1 MMQPDEA
8 VQRFGLK
15 EATINKI
22 IAVFVKYPQIKK
34 ILLYGSRAKGNYR
47 NGSDIDLTLIGD
59 QLNYSQLSSIESDID
74 DLFLPYSFD
83 ISIFK
88 DIDNPDLV
96 DHINRVGVVL
106 HEKNLHFGE
115 IAKRTGLKPENL

>member
-8 VQRFGLK
+8 VKRFGLK

-22 IAVFVKYPQIKK
+22 IAVFAKYTQIEK

-59 QLNYSQLSSIESDID
+59 QLDYSQLSSIESDID

-106 HEKNLHFGE
+106 HEKDSHFGE

>member
-8 VQRFGLK
+8 VKRFGLK

-22 IAVFVKYPQIKK
+22 IAVFEKYTQIEK

-59 QLNYSQLSSIESDID
+59 QLNYSQLSGIESDID

-96 DHINRVGVVL
+96 EHINRVGVVL
-106 HEKNLHFGE
+106 YEKDSLSAFQRVEHLRNL
-115 IAKRTGLKPENL
+115 

>member
-8 VQRFGLK
+8 VKRFGLK
-15 EATINKI
+15 ESTINKI
-22 IAVFVKYPQIKK
+22 IAVFAKYTQIQK

-96 DHINRVGVVL
+96 EHINRVGVVL
-106 HEKNLHFGE
+106 HEKDSLNVFPKM
-115 IAKRTGLKPENL
+115 IS

>member
-1 MMQPDEA
+1 MMQTEES
-8 VQRFGLK
+8 VIRFGLK
-15 EATINKI
+15 ESTIEKI
-22 IAVFVKYPQIKK
+22 ISVFVKYTKIKK
-34 ILLYGSRAKGNYR
+34 VLLYGSRAKGNYR

-59 QLNYSQLSSIESDID
+59 ELSYSQLGNLESDID

-96 DHINRVGVVL
+96 DHINRIGVVF
-106 HEKNLHFGE
+106 HEKD
-115 IAKRTGLKPENL
+115 

>member
-1 MMQPDEA
+1 MMMQPDEA

-22 IAVFVKYPQIKK
+22 IAVFAKYTQIEK

-59 QLNYSQLSSIESDID
+59 QLNYSQLSGIESDID

-96 DHINRVGVVL
+96 EHINRVGVVL
-106 HEKNLHFGE
+106 YEKDWLSAFPKVEHVRNL
-115 IAKRTGLKPENL
+115 

>member
-8 VQRFGLK
+8 VKRFGLK

-22 IAVFVKYPQIKK
+22 MAVFAKYTQIDK

-96 DHINRVGVVL
+96 EHINRVGVVL
-106 HEKNLHFGE
+106 YEKDSLSAFPKVEHLRNL
-115 IAKRTGLKPENL
+115 

>member
-8 VQRFGLK
+8 VKRFGLK

-22 IAVFVKYPQIKK
+22 MAVFEKYTQIDK

-96 DHINRVGVVL
+96 EHINRVGVVL
-106 HEKNLHFGE
+106 YEKDSLSAFPKVEHLRNL
-115 IAKRTGLKPENL
+115 

>member
-8 VQRFGLK
+8 VKRFGLK

-22 IAVFVKYPQIKK
+22 MAVFEKYTQIEK
-34 ILLYGSRAKGNYR
+34 ILLYGSRAKGNYC

-106 HEKNLHFGE
+106 YEKDSLSAFPKVEHLRNL
-115 IAKRTGLKPENL
+115 

>member
-8 VQRFGLK
+8 VKRFGLK

-22 IAVFVKYPQIKK
+22 IAVFAKYTQIDK

-59 QLNYSQLSSIESDID
+59 QLNYSQLSGIESDID

-96 DHINRVGVVL
+96 EHINRVGVVL
-106 HEKNLHFGE
+106 YEKDSLSAFQRVEHLRNL
-115 IAKRTGLKPENL
+115 

>member
-8 VQRFGLK
+8 VKRFGLK

-22 IAVFVKYPQIKK
+22 IAVFAKYTQIEK

-59 QLNYSQLSSIESDID
+59 QLNYSQLSGIESDID

-96 DHINRVGVVL
+96 EHINRVGVVL
-106 HEKNLHFGE
+106 YEKDSLSAFPKVEHLRNL
-115 IAKRTGLKPENL
+115 

>member
-8 VQRFGLK
+8 VKRFGLK

-22 IAVFVKYPQIKK
+22 MAVFEKYTQIDK

-59 QLNYSQLSSIESDID
+59 QLNYSQLSGIESDID

-96 DHINRVGVVL
+96 EHINRVGVVL
-106 HEKNLHFGE
+106 YEKDSLSAFQRVEHLRNL
-115 IAKRTGLKPENL
+115 

>member
-1 MMQPDEA
+1 MMQTEKS
-8 VQRFGLK
+8 VIRFGLK
-15 EATINKI
+15 ESTIEKI
-22 IAVFVKYPQIKK
+22 ISVFVKYAKIKK
-34 ILLYGSRAKGNYR
+34 VLLYGSRAKGNYR

-59 QLNYSQLSSIESDID
+59 ELSYSQLGNLESDID

-96 DHINRVGVVL
+96 DHINRVGIIFY
-106 HEKNLHFGE
+106 EKD
-115 IAKRTGLKPENL
+115 

>member
-8 VQRFGLK
+8 VKRFGLK
-15 EATINKI
+15 ESTINKI
-22 IAVFVKYPQIKK
+22 IAVFAKYTQIDK

-59 QLNYSQLSSIESDID
+59 QLNYSQLSGIESDID
-74 DLFLPYSFD
+74 DLFLPYSFY

-96 DHINRVGVVL
+96 EHINRVGVVL
-106 HEKNLHFGE
+106 YEKDSLSAFQRVEHLRNL
-115 IAKRTGLKPENL
+115 

>member
-1 MMQPDEA
+1 MQPDEA
-8 VQRFGLK
+8 VKRFGLK

-22 IAVFVKYPQIKK
+22 IAVFGKYTQIDK

-88 DIDNPDLV
+88 DIDNPDLIE
-96 DHINRVGVVL
+96 HINRIGVVL
-106 HEKNLHFGE
+106 YEKDSLSAFPKVEHLRNL
-115 IAKRTGLKPENL
+115 